1 MKKCRFPALLAVL
14 TLLTA
19 LLLPLSVSAVED
31 PGLTCRN
38 AILLDATY
46 DEVLYDKG
54 AYEKVY
60 PASITKVMT
69 ALLVLEAVDAGQL
82 TLDTPITATAE
93 ALEVPKDSSTAKIQV
108 GDTYTLEQY
117 LYCLLLPSGNEVAQ
131 ILAIT
136 VDGSIEA
143 FVDHMNRRAE
153 ELGCLGTHFANPHG
167 YHDDNHYTTAYDITR
182 YMKAA
187 MEYDLFQTILTSP
200 NYTLPANGVSEER
213 IIRNTNALTSN
224 WTYTDYLYGP
234 GTGGKTGTT
243 DEAGNCLVE
252 TAQKGDMSLIS
263 VILGAEEVDL
273 GNGDVDHRQF
283 SETIKLLDWG
293 FDNFQRVT
301 LTPDE
306 SLVAKV
312 QVNLSTQADEVN
324 VKPLGSITRTLP
336 KDVDPDQVEMTINLF
351 SESVDAP
358 VEAGQVLGVLTLSYD
373 GVDYGKLDLVA
384 DTSVERS
391 DFLYY
396 KDQVESFFRN
406 AGVRLLLAVV
416 LIAVVIVLLRVL
428 VFRKRRRY
436 RSGVGIGG
444 GSRRG
449 HYSGRRRR

>member
-19 LLLPLSVSAVED
+19 LFLPLSVSAVED

-167 YHDDNHYTTAYDITR
+167 YHDDNHYTTAYDITPL
-182 YMKAA
+182 Y
-187 MEYDLFQTILTSP
+187 ESGY
-200 NYTLPANGVSEER
+200 GV
-213 IIRNTNALTSN
+213 
-224 WTYTDYLYGP
+224 
-234 GTGGKTGTT
+234 
-243 DEAGNCLVE
+243 
-252 TAQKGDMSLIS
+252 
-263 VILGAEEVDL
+263 
-273 GNGDVDHRQF
+273 
-283 SETIKLLDWG
+283 
-293 FDNFQRVT
+293 
-301 LTPDE
+301 
-306 SLVAKV
+306 
-312 QVNLSTQADEVN
+312 
-324 VKPLGSITRTLP
+324 
-336 KDVDPDQVEMTINLF
+336 
-351 SESVDAP
+351 
-358 VEAGQVLGVLTLSYD
+358 
-373 GVDYGKLDLVA
+373 
-384 DTSVERS
+384 
-391 DFLYY
+391 
-396 KDQVESFFRN
+396 
-406 AGVRLLLAVV
+406 
-416 LIAVVIVLLRVL
+416 
-428 VFRKRRRY
+428 
-436 RSGVGIGG
+436 
-444 GSRRG
+444 
-449 HYSGRRRR
+449 

>member
-1 MKKCRFPALLAVL
+1 MKTCRFPALLAVL

-19 LLLPLSVSAVED
+19 LFLPLSVSAVED

>member
-1 MKKCRFPALLAVL
+1 MKKCRFPAHLAVL

-19 LLLPLSVSAVED
+19 LFLPLSVSAVED

>member
-19 LLLPLSVSAVED
+19 LFLPLSVSAVED

-283 SETIKLLDWG
+283 SETLKLLDWG

>member
-1 MKKCRFPALLAVL
+1 
-14 TLLTA
+14 
-19 LLLPLSVSAVED
+19 
-31 PGLTCRN
+31 
-38 AILLDATY
+38 
-46 DEVLYDKG
+46 
-54 AYEKVY
+54 
-60 PASITKVMT
+60 
-69 ALLVLEAVDAGQL
+69 
-82 TLDTPITATAE
+82 
-93 ALEVPKDSSTAKIQV
+93 
-108 GDTYTLEQY
+108 
-117 LYCLLLPSGNEVAQ
+117 
-131 ILAIT
+131 
-136 VDGSIEA
+136 
-143 FVDHMNRRAE
+143 
-153 ELGCLGTHFANPHG
+153 
-167 YHDDNHYTTAYDITR
+167 
-182 YMKAA
+182 MKAA

-252 TAQKGDMSLIS
+252 TAQKGAMSLIS

>member
-19 LLLPLSVSAVED
+19 LFLPLSVSAVED

>member
-19 LLLPLSVSAVED
+19 LFLPLSVSAVED

-406 AGVRLLLAVV
+406 AGVRLLLAVA